1 MIQNK
6 KNIQNVL
13 TNINKLYREI
23 KKKEITPTT
32 DYLFANLEQEANF
45 ENSLRKL
52 QLVQSMDIL

>member
-6 KNIQNVL
+6 KNINNVL